1 MPSSYKAG
9 GSAGA
14 LTIQVAAKRDAGC
27 VLVLRRLTIRL
38 DGLTA
43 DQVRV
48 QRAAAGTFRDV
59 EVVDSG
65 DGVRVTDAAADPA
78 PLCRGRTS
86 AGRYRITFL
95 AGAPGGKATF
105 VAEAFSA
112 RGERLGR
119 DSESRRVIGGP
130 ALPTPTPTPSP
141 TPEATA
147 VVAAA
152 TAPATPPAVAPQAAK
167 PADDGL
173 GLGAVVMGLGVL
185 MVGIGAALLVM
196 LARRSRVVDDGPGEE
211 PTLVLPTWRN

>member
-9 GSAGA
+9 GSAAA

-38 DGLTA
+38 DGLAA

-48 QRAAAGTFRDV
+48 QRAAAGAFRDV

-65 DGVRVTDAAADPA
+65 DGVRVTDAAPDPA

-86 AGRYRITFL
+86 AARYRITFL

-105 VAEAFSA
+105 IAEAFSA

-119 DSESRRVIGGP
+119 DSESRRVIGG
-130 ALPTPTPTPSP
+130 AARPTPTPTA
-141 TPEATA
+141 EAA
-147 VVAAA
+147 PVVAD
-152 TAPATPPAVAPQAAK
+152 ATPPGTSPPTAAPQAAE
-167 PADDGL
+167 PASDGL
-173 GLGAVVMGLGVL
+173 GLGVVVMGFGVL

-196 LARRSRVVDDGPGEE
+196 LARRSRHADDGGDD
-211 PTLVLPTWRN
+211 PTLVLPNWRD

>member
-119 DSESRRVIGGP
+119 DSESRRVIGGS
-130 ALPTPTPTPSP
+130 ALPTPTPSP